1 MLTQE
6 LDTERE
12 RRWKAEQ
19 AAGKLVEH
27 VRTLQSQRTDAQ
39 RQHELAVVRVAQL
52 EREVEGEREG
62 AQTLQAQVQELQVCV
77 CRERGEGMRGVN
89 NTSDFFSK
97 DALSSSQAEV
107 KQLRQC
113 GEEQQKALRTLE
125 EGQRQLESEHIQER
139 AGMSAHLR
147 KSEMASAGHQR
158 EAELLR
164 RTVRQL
170 KQEVQH
176 LQELL
181 VTREREH
188 LKDQE
193 KCKPLDGREVQEMV
207 AREVERERAKME
219 GVVEQYKLK
228 EVEQQK
234 AYQNLED
241 EFRMALRIEAG
252 RYQELKR
259 TYDTLLGEVEACR
272 QTAVTAVQ
280 KEQRA
285 TNMVTELTAMVKEQ
299 KGRISEL
306 SRGKQEA
313 IGELKV
319 VGVYHQVE

>member
-1 MLTQE
+1 M
-6 LDTERE
+6 
-12 RRWKAEQ
+12 
-19 AAGKLVEH
+19 
-27 VRTLQSQRTDAQ
+27 
-39 RQHELAVVRVAQL
+39 
-52 EREVEGEREG
+52 
-62 AQTLQAQVQELQVCV
+62 CV
-77 CRERGEGMRGVN
+77 GSGGGGGRGEN
-89 NTSDFFSK
+89 ITSGFFSK

-125 EGQRQLESEHIQER
+125 ESQRQLESEHIQER
-139 AGMSAHLR
+139 ADMSARLR
-147 KSEMASAGHQR
+147 KSEMTSAGHHR

-164 RTVRQL
+164 RTARQL

-188 LKDQE
+188 LKEQE
-193 KCKPLDGREVQEMV
+193 KCRPLDGREVQEMV

-219 GVVEQYKLK
+219 GVVEQYKQK

-259 TYDTLLGEVEACR
+259 TYDTLSGEVEACR

-285 TNMVTELTAMVKEQ
+285 TNMVAELTAMVKEQ

-319 VGVYHQVE
+319 VGRWSELYWHHVFVFLPLSQERVSDLEMELTTKHKLEVKVQTLQEVGVCLVMM

>member
-1 MLTQE
+1 M
-6 LDTERE
+6 
-12 RRWKAEQ
+12 
-19 AAGKLVEH
+19 
-27 VRTLQSQRTDAQ
+27 
-39 RQHELAVVRVAQL
+39 
-52 EREVEGEREG
+52 
-62 AQTLQAQVQELQVCV
+62 
-77 CRERGEGMRGVN
+77 RGEN
-89 NTSDFFSK
+89 ITSGFFSK

-125 EGQRQLESEHIQER
+125 ESQRQLESEHIQER
-139 AGMSAHLR
+139 ADMSARLR
-147 KSEMASAGHQR
+147 KSEMTSAGHHR

-164 RTVRQL
+164 RTARQL

-188 LKDQE
+188 LKEQE
-193 KCKPLDGREVQEMV
+193 KCRPLDGREVQEMV

-219 GVVEQYKLK
+219 GVVEQCKQK

-259 TYDTLLGEVEACR
+259 TYDTLSGEVEACR

-285 TNMVTELTAMVKEQ
+285 TNMVAELTAMVKEQ

-319 VGVYHQVE
+319 VGVYYQVE